1 MDQTKRFNGVGE
13 FFQLLF
19 FQLLSLPLP
28 AIDNNGVD
36 FDRVKFAGCH
46 FGTRTIV
53 DGFGDET
60 VRHRASFR
68 SSRLGALARLI
79 GEPPG
84 LAGKLSTNRLRLAV
98 VMRADFPI
106 LTASSLPSRISS

>member
-1 MDQTKRFNGVGE
+1 MDQTKRFNEVGE

-28 AIDNNGVD
+28 AIDNDGVD

-60 VRHRASFR
+60 VRHRASFQTQVFKAGGISAFDR
-68 SSRLGALARLI
+68 RAARAGRQALNKSFEAC
-79 GEPPG
+79 GSY
-84 LAGKLSTNRLRLAV
+84 AC
-98 VMRADFPI
+98 
-106 LTASSLPSRISS
+106 

>member
-1 MDQTKRFNGVGE
+1 MDQTKRFNGVGK

-19 FQLLSLPLP
+19 FQLLSLPHV
-28 AIDNNGVD
+28 AIDKDGVD

-60 VRHRASFR
+60 VRHRASFQ
-68 SSRLGALARLI
+68 AQ
-79 GEPPG
+79 G
-84 LAGKLSTNRLRLAV
+84 LEAGGVSAFNRRN
-98 VMRADFPI
+98 RPHWP
-106 LTASSLPSRISS
+106 ASSLNKPFEACGCHAC

>member
-1 MDQTKRFNGVGE
+1 MDQTKGLNGVGK
-13 FFQLLF
+13 FFQLPF
-19 FQLLSLPLP
+19 HQLLSLPLP

-60 VRHRASFR
+60 VRHRASFQTQVLKAGGVSAFDR
-68 SSRLGALARLI
+68 RAARAGRQALNKSFEAC
-79 GEPPG
+79 GSY
-84 LAGKLSTNRLRLAV
+84 AC
-98 VMRADFPI
+98 
-106 LTASSLPSRISS
+106 

>member
-1 MDQTKRFNGVGE
+1 MDQTKRFNGVGK

-19 FQLLSLPLP
+19 FQPLSLPLV
-28 AIDNNGVD
+28 AIDKDGVD

-60 VRHRASFR
+60 VRHGASFQAQGLEAAGVSAFDR
-68 SSRLGALARLI
+68 RAARAGRQALNKAFEAC
-79 GEPPG
+79 GCH
-84 LAGKLSTNRLRLAV
+84 AC
-98 VMRADFPI
+98 
-106 LTASSLPSRISS
+106 